1 MAKPSM
7 DVRWHSLSAKE
18 VMSILKTDLNGLS
31 DEEARSRLAEFGPNE
46 LREVKGVSWWRILL
60 SQFMNILIVILLIA
74 TAISFVLGEIVDALV
89 ILAIVFVSA
98 IIGFSEEY
106 RGEKA
111 LEALKRL
118 AAPKARVIRSG
129 NDVEIPSRELVPG
142 DLIVL
147 RVGDR
152 VPADARVVEAWNLQ
166 TNEAPLT
173 GESTPVYKDAGAI
186 LRDETPVAD
195 RKNMVFS
202 ATTVTYGRGSGVV
215 TSTGMNTE
223 FGKIAEEIQVVEEP
237 PTPLEVKLA
246 HVGKWL
252 GITCLGV
259 CAIVAGVEVLRGL
272 DVIQMLLWGIS
283 LAVAAVPEALPAVI
297 TGGFAIGMRKMA
309 ERNAIVRRLPVVG
322 TIGSSTVICADKT
335 GTYTRNEMTTRK
347 IFVNDQMIDV
357 SGEGFIP
364 KGEFSREGKV
374 FDPRE
379 DDHLMS
385 LLRIGALNN
394 DAKLRQS
401 TSWEVMGDPTEG
413 ALIVSAYKAGM
424 KKDELEALYPRVGE
438 VPFTSERKRMTTIH
452 RTPEGKKVAY
462 VKGAPEVI
470 LELCSYIYKDNKV
483 TELSEEEKE
492 RLLKLNEKMA
502 GEGLRVLGM
511 AYRELPESLE
521 SYTEENVE
529 NNLIFIGLQG
539 MIDPPREEAIRAVES
554 GKRAGIRSIMI
565 TGDHKLTALA
575 VAKELGLTGKAL
587 TGEELDQLSD
597 EEFEKMVEDVRIYAR
612 VSPHHKTR
620 IVKAWQKRGEVT
632 VMTGDGINDAP
643 AVKAA
648 DVGIS
653 MGITGTDVTK
663 EAAGMILADDNFA
676 SIVAAVKE
684 GRSAYDNIRKYL
696 LYLISCNIGEIL
708 VMFLAGLFLDGD
720 WAIPLI
726 ASQILW
732 VNLATDGLPAIA
744 LSVDPP
750 ELDVMDRP
758 PRDPKESIFAGLKDD
773 IAYFTVVETAGVL
786 GVYLWA
792 WTRGLGID
800 EARTIT
806 LLTLISFE
814 LFRSLECRSLKY
826 SLFKIGPF
834 TNKWLVYAV
843 ASQFVL
849 TFTIISIPFFN
860 PLLHTVPLSIL
871 EYATALGLGF
881 TVIPATELYRWLQIR
896 LGPLR

>member
-1 MAKPSM
+1 M
-7 DVRWHSLSAKE
+7 DVHWHSLSAKE
-18 VMSILKTDLNGLS
+18 VMSILKTGLNGLS
-31 DEEARSRLAEFGPNE
+31 DEEARNRLAEFGPNE
-46 LREVKGVSWWRILL
+46 LRKVEGISWWRILL
-60 SQFMNILIVILLIA
+60 SQFMDILIVILLVA
-74 TAISFVLGEIVDALV
+74 TAISLVIGEIVDAVV
-89 ILAIVFVSA
+89 IIAIVFVSA

-118 AAPKARVIRSG
+118 AAPKARVIRDG
-129 NDVEIPSRELVPG
+129 KDLEVPSRELVPG

-147 RVGDR
+147 RAGDR
-152 VPADARVVEAWNLQ
+152 VPADARLVEAWNLQ

-173 GESTPVYKDAGAI
+173 GESTPVYKNAGAT

-195 RKNMVFS
+195 RENMVFS
-202 ATTVTYGRGSGVV
+202 ATTVTYGRGIGVV

-223 FGKIAEEIQVVEEP
+223 FGKIAEEIQVVKEP
-237 PTPLEVKLA
+237 PTPLEIKLA

-252 GITCLGV
+252 GIACLVV
-259 CAIVAGVEVLRGL
+259 CAVVAGVMVLRGL
-272 DVIQMLLWGIS
+272 GVIEMLLWGVS

-309 ERNAIVRRLPVVG
+309 ERNAIVRKLPVVG
-322 TIGSSTVICADKT
+322 TIGCSTVICADKT

-364 KGEFSREGKV
+364 EGEFSREGKV

-379 DDHLMS
+379 DDHLML

-394 DAKLRQS
+394 DAKLRHNAG
-401 TSWEVMGDPTEG
+401 WEVIGDPTEG

-424 KKDELEALYPRVGE
+424 RKEELEASYPRIGE
-438 VPFTSERKRMTTIH
+438 VPFTSERKRMSTVH

-470 LELCSYIYKDNKV
+470 LKLCGYVYKDNKV
-483 TELSEEEKE
+483 TELSEEEE
-492 RLLKLNEKMA
+492 GRLLKLNDKMA
-502 GEGLRVLGM
+502 SEGLRVLGM
-511 AYRELPESLE
+511 AYRELPEDLE
-521 SYTEENVE
+521 SYTEETVE
-529 NNLIFIGLQG
+529 NDLIFVGLQG

-554 GKRAGIRSIMI
+554 CKRAGIRSIMI

-597 EEFEKMVEDVRIYAR
+597 EEFEKIVEDVAIYAR
-612 VSPHHKTR
+612 VSPYHKIR

-643 AVKAA
+643 AVKTA

-696 LYLISCNIGEIL
+696 LYLISCNIGEVL
-708 VMFLAGLFLDGD
+708 VMFLAGLFLDGE

-732 VNLATDGLPAIA
+732 VNLTTDGLPAIA
-744 LSVDPP
+744 LSMDLP

-758 PRDPKESIFAGLKDD
+758 PRDPQESIFAGLKGN
-773 IAYFTVVETAGVL
+773 IAYFTVIETAGVL
-786 GVYLWA
+786 GMYLWA
-792 WTRGLGID
+792 WARGLGID

-834 TNKWLVYAV
+834 TNKWLVYAII
-843 ASQFVL
+843 SQFVL

-860 PLLHTVPLSIL
+860 PLLHTVPLSL
-871 EYATALGLGF
+871 PEYAVALGLGF
-881 TVIPATELYRWLQIR
+881 TVIPATELYRWLQR
-896 LGPLR
+896 RSGLLR

>member
-1 MAKPSM
+1 MAKPTM
-7 DVRWHSLSAKE
+7 DVQWHSLSAKE
-18 VMSILKTDLNGLS
+18 VTSILKTHLNGLS

-60 SQFMNILIVILLIA
+60 SQFVNILIVILLIA
-74 TAISFVLGEIVDALV
+74 TAISLVLGEMVDALV

-118 AAPKARVIRSG
+118 AAPKARVIRNG
-129 NDVEIPSRELVPG
+129 NDLEIPSRELVPG

-152 VPADARVVEAWNLQ
+152 VPADARLVEAWNLQ

-173 GESTPVYKDAGAI
+173 GESTPVYKDAGTI
-186 LRDETPVAD
+186 LRGETPVAD

-252 GITCLGV
+252 GITCLVV

-347 IFVNDQMIDV
+347 IFVNGQMIDV
-357 SGEGFIP
+357 SGEGFMP
-364 KGEFSREGKV
+364 KGEFSKEGKV
-374 FDPRE
+374 FDPRQ
-379 DDHLMS
+379 DDHLM
-385 LLRIGALNN
+385 LLLSIGALNN
-394 DAKLRQS
+394 DAKLRHGA
-401 TSWEVMGDPTEG
+401 SWEVIGDPTEG
-413 ALIVSAYKAGM
+413 ALIVSAQKAGV
-424 KKDELEALYPRVGE
+424 KKDELEALYPRIGE
-438 VPFTSERKRMTTIH
+438 VPFTSERKCMSTVH
-452 RTPEGKKVAY
+452 RTPEEKKEAY

-470 LELCSYIYKDNKV
+470 LKLCSYMYKDNKV
-483 TELSEEEKE
+483 TKLSEEEE
-492 RLLKLNEKMA
+492 RQLLNLNEKMA

-511 AYRELPESLE
+511 AYKELPDTLE
-521 SYTEENVE
+521 SYTEETVE
-529 NNLIFIGLQG
+529 NNLIFVGLQG

-554 GKRAGIRSIMI
+554 CKHAGIRSIMI
-565 TGDHKLTALA
+565 TGDHKHTALA

-597 EEFEKMVEDVRIYAR
+597 EEFEKMVEDVGIYAR
-612 VSPHHKTR
+612 VSPHHKIR
-620 IVKAWQKRGEVT
+620 IVKAWQKRGDIT

-653 MGITGTDVTK
+653 MGIMGTDITK

-696 LYLISCNIGEIL
+696 LYLISCNIGEVLI
-708 VMFLAGLFLDGD
+708 MFLAGLFLNGD

-732 VNLATDGLPAIA
+732 VNLTTDGLPAIA
-744 LSVDPP
+744 LSVDLP

-773 IAYFTVVETAGVL
+773 IVYFTVIETAGAL
-786 GVYLWA
+786 GIYLWA

-843 ASQFVL
+843 ASQFLL
-849 TFTIISIPFFN
+849 TFAVISIPFFN
-860 PLLHTVPLSIL
+860 PLLHIVPLSIF
-871 EYATALGLGF
+871 EYATALGLGL
-881 TVIPATELYRWLQIR
+881 TVIPATELYRWLQRR
-896 LGPLR
+896 LGPLQ